1 MTRRLL
7 TTQRILNLSTDPG
20 SGVTGEVYYNSTT
33 NKLRFY
39 NGTAWADVDSGG
51 GGGGASVTV
60 ADTAPSGSEGNLWFN
75 SATGRTYIYYDNFW
89 VEITDSGSSG
99 IVSTDV
105 ALSNSWWLGV

>member
-1 MTRRLL
+1 MTRRIL
-7 TTQRILNLSTDPG
+7 TTQRIVNLSTDPG
-20 SGVTGEVYYNSTT
+20 SGVSGEVYYNSAS

-60 ADTAPSGSEGNLWFN
+60 ADTAPTGSTGAMWFN
-75 SATGRTYIYYDNFW
+75 SLNGKMYIYYDAFW
-89 VEITDSGSSG
+89 VEIGGNSSG
-99 IVSTDV
+99 AVLSTDV